1 MKNKVGRPNKS
12 KYNIDDY
19 IGTQI
24 NDWEILSFSHLNN
37 KGEQYWNTQC
47 KCGSTSKIRVYPLIK
62 GKSKGCRHCRPQS
75 KSGELSPW
83 WESKVEFSI
92 TYFNGIKESAKA
104 RNIEFNLS
112 PQYLQDL
119 FLKQDGKCVYSGL
132 DLTFPD
138 NTRDFSKTA
147 SLDRIDSK
155 KGYIEENVQWV
166 HKIVNKMKMSLE
178 EIEFLKFCTLISNY
192 KGGTCGS

>member
-1 MKNKVGRPNKS
+1 MKNRIGRPNKS
-12 KYNIDDY
+12 KYNIEDY

-24 NDWEILSFSHLNN
+24 NDWEILGFSHLNT

-62 GKSKGCRHCRPQS
+62 GKSKGCKHCRPQS
-75 KSGELSPW
+75 QSGELSPW

-92 TYFNGIKESAKA
+92 SFFNGIKESAKV
-104 RNIEFNLS
+104 RNIEFNVT
-112 PQYLQDL
+112 PEYLQSL
-119 FLKQDGKCVYSGL
+119 FESQGRKCVYTGIE
-132 DLTFPD
+132 LTFPE

-147 SLDRIDSK
+147 SLDRIDST
-155 KGYIEENVQWV
+155 KGYIEENLQWI
-166 HKIVNKMKMSLE
+166 HKIVNKMKMDLNETIFLSFCSL
-178 EIEFLKFCTLISNY
+178 ITIN